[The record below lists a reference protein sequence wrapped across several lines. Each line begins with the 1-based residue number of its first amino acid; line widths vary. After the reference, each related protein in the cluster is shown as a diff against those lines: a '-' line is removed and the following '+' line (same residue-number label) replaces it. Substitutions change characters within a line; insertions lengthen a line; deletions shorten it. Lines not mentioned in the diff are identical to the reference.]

1 MDYLE
6 LTKPRILPMVL
17 VVTAAGFYLA
27 SGAGVQIFLLI
38 HTLIGSALATGGALA
53 LNQASEE
60 DLDARMIRTQKRP
73 LPAGRLLK
81 LDALLFGS
89 AITILGVAYLAVF
102 VNPFTALLIAATGG
116 LYLFLYTPLKR
127 TTSLNSVVGAVPGA
141 MPPLIGWAAATGAL
155 SIEAFVVFSI
165 MFLWQIPHALAIAVM
180 YREDFARADIK
191 LLPVE
196 DPGGASTGRQ
206 VHLLL
211 HGPHSRGHGPGH
223 HRHGGPGLFRSLHH
237 PGNHLPGL
245 RGSHGERKRRRV
257 RKAAVLLLPD
267 LSAGAPAGDDF
278 RLRPPMD
285 KTQTKNKNRRTGILL
300 FLFIVCLA
308 GFAWTVALIKN

>member
-1 MDYLE
+1 MTNLPTEAMNIANATTKRRAVDYLE

-27 SGAGVQIFLLI
+27 SGTGVQIVLLI
-38 HTLIGSALATGGALA
+38 HTLIGAALATGGALA

-89 AITILGVAYLAVF
+89 AITLLGVAYLAVF

-141 MPPLIGWAAATGAL
+141 MPPVIGWAAATGAL

-180 YREDFARADIK
+180 YREDFAESGHQAPARRGPRRREHGQA
-191 LLPVE
+191 
-196 DPGGASTGRQ
+196 G
-206 VHLLL
+206 HLLL
-211 HGPHSRGHGPGH
+211 YGAHSRRHGPGPD
-223 HRHGGPGLFRSLHH
+223 RHGGPGLFRSLHH

-245 RGSHGERKRRRV
+245 RRSHGQRKRRR
-257 RKAAVLLLPD
+257 
-267 LSAGAPAGDDF
+267 LS
-278 RLRPPMD
+278 
-285 KTQTKNKNRRTGILL
+285 
-300 FLFIVCLA
+300 
-308 GFAWTVALIKN
+308 

>member
-1 MDYLE
+1 MTNLPTEALKLDAAKRRAVDYLE

-27 SGAGVQIFLLI
+27 SGAVLEIFLLI

-73 LPAGRLLK
+73 LPDGRLLK

-89 AITILGVAYLAVF
+89 AIMLLGVAYLAVF
-102 VNPFTALLIAATGG
+102 VNPFTALLIVATGG
-116 LYLFLYTPLKR
+116 IYLFLYTPLKR

-141 MPPLIGWAAATGAL
+141 MPPVIGWAAATGTL
-155 SIEAFVVFSI
+155 SIEPFVVFSI

-206 VHLLL
+206 VISYCMALIPAGMAPALIGMAGPAYFAISTILGFVYLGYGIHMAREKGVASARRLFYYSLIYLPALLL
-211 HGPHSRGHGPGH
+211 AMIFG
-223 HRHGGPGLFRSLHH
+223 
-237 PGNHLPGL
+237 
-245 RGSHGERKRRRV
+245 
-257 RKAAVLLLPD
+257 
-267 LSAGAPAGDDF
+267 
-278 RLRPPMD
+278 
-285 KTQTKNKNRRTGILL
+285 
-300 FLFIVCLA
+300 
-308 GFAWTVALIKN
+308 

>member
-1 MDYLE
+1 MTNLPTEALKLDAAKRRAVDYLE

-27 SGAGVQIFLLI
+27 SGAVLEIFLLI

-73 LPAGRLLK
+73 LPDGRLLK

-89 AITILGVAYLAVF
+89 AIMLLGVAYLAVF
-102 VNPFTALLIAATGG
+102 VNPFTALLIVATGG
-116 LYLFLYTPLKR
+116 IYLFLYTPLKR

-141 MPPLIGWAAATGAL
+141 MPPVIGWAAATGTL
-155 SIEAFVVFSI
+155 SIEPFVVFSI

-206 VHLLL
+206 VISYCMALIPAGMAPALIGMAGPVYFAISTILGFVYLGYGIHMAREKGVASARRLFYYSLIYLPALLL
-211 HGPHSRGHGPGH
+211 AMIFG
-223 HRHGGPGLFRSLHH
+223 
-237 PGNHLPGL
+237 
-245 RGSHGERKRRRV
+245 
-257 RKAAVLLLPD
+257 
-267 LSAGAPAGDDF
+267 
-278 RLRPPMD
+278 
-285 KTQTKNKNRRTGILL
+285 
-300 FLFIVCLA
+300 
-308 GFAWTVALIKN
+308 

>member
-1 MDYLE
+1 M
-6 LTKPRILPMVL
+6 
-17 VVTAAGFYLA
+17 
-27 SGAGVQIFLLI
+27 LLI

-60 DLDARMIRTQKRP
+60 DLDARMLRTQKRP
-73 LPAGRLLK
+73 LPDGRLLK
-81 LDALLFGS
+81 FDALLFGS
-89 AITILGVAYLAVF
+89 AVMLSGVAYLAVF

-141 MPPLIGWAAATGAL
+141 MPPVIGWAAATGAL
-155 SIEAFVVFSI
+155 SVEAFVVFSI

-206 VHLLL
+206 VVSYCLALIPAGMAPALLGMAGPLYFTVSSILGFAYLGYGVHMAREKGPASARRLFYYSLIYLPALLL
-211 HGPHSRGHGPGH
+211 AMIFG
-223 HRHGGPGLFRSLHH
+223 
-237 PGNHLPGL
+237 
-245 RGSHGERKRRRV
+245 
-257 RKAAVLLLPD
+257 
-267 LSAGAPAGDDF
+267 
-278 RLRPPMD
+278 
-285 KTQTKNKNRRTGILL
+285 
-300 FLFIVCLA
+300 
-308 GFAWTVALIKN
+308 

>member
-1 MDYLE
+1 
-6 LTKPRILPMVL
+6 MVL

-27 SGAGVQIFLLI
+27 SGAGLDIALLI

-73 LPAGRLLK
+73 LPDGRLLK
-81 LDALLFGS
+81 FDALLFGS
-89 AITILGVAYLAVF
+89 AVMLSGVAYLAVF

-127 TTSLNSVVGAVPGA
+127 TTSFNSVVGAIPGA
-141 MPPLIGWAAATGAL
+141 MPPVIGWAAAAGAL
-155 SIEAFVVFSI
+155 SVEAFVVFCI

-206 VHLLL
+206 VISYCMALIPA
-211 HGPHSRGHGPGH
+211 GMAPAPD
-223 HRHGGPGLFRSLHH
+223 RHGGSRLFRDLHH
-237 PGNHLPGL
+237 PGVRLSGL
-245 RGSHGERKRRRV
+245 RGSHGEGKRPRIRE
-257 RKAAVLLLPD
+257 APVLLLAD
-267 LSAGAPAGDDF
+267 LSAGAPAGHDF
-278 RLRPPMD
+278 RMSGTMD
-285 KTQTKNKNRRTGILL
+285 KPQTKNKNRLTGFLL

-308 GFAWTVALIKN
+308 AFAWTVAIIRN

>member
-1 MDYLE
+1 MTNLPTEALKLDAAKRRAVDYLE

-27 SGAGVQIFLLI
+27 SGAVLEIFLLI

-73 LPAGRLLK
+73 LPDGRLLK

-89 AITILGVAYLAVF
+89 AIMLLGVAYLAVF

-141 MPPLIGWAAATGAL
+141 MPPVIGWAAATGTL
-155 SIEAFVVFSI
+155 SIEPFVVFSI

-206 VHLLL
+206 VISYCMALIPAGMAPALIGMAGPVYFAISTILGFVYLGYGIHMAREKGVASARRLFYYSLIYLPALLL
-211 HGPHSRGHGPGH
+211 AMIFG
-223 HRHGGPGLFRSLHH
+223 
-237 PGNHLPGL
+237 
-245 RGSHGERKRRRV
+245 
-257 RKAAVLLLPD
+257 
-267 LSAGAPAGDDF
+267 
-278 RLRPPMD
+278 
-285 KTQTKNKNRRTGILL
+285 
-300 FLFIVCLA
+300 
-308 GFAWTVALIKN
+308 

>member
-1 MDYLE
+1 MTNLPTEALKLDAAKRRAVDYLE

-27 SGAGVQIFLLI
+27 SGAVLEIFLLI

-73 LPAGRLLK
+73 LPDGRLLK

-89 AITILGVAYLAVF
+89 AIMLLGVAYLAVF

-116 LYLFLYTPLKR
+116 IYLFLYTPLKR

-141 MPPLIGWAAATGAL
+141 MPPVIGWAAATGTL
-155 SIEAFVVFSI
+155 SIEPFVVFSI

-206 VHLLL
+206 VISYCMALIPAGMAPALIGMAGPVYFAISTILGFVYLGYGIHMAREKGVASARRLFYYSLIYLPALLL
-211 HGPHSRGHGPGH
+211 AMIFG
-223 HRHGGPGLFRSLHH
+223 
-237 PGNHLPGL
+237 
-245 RGSHGERKRRRV
+245 
-257 RKAAVLLLPD
+257 
-267 LSAGAPAGDDF
+267 
-278 RLRPPMD
+278 
-285 KTQTKNKNRRTGILL
+285 
-300 FLFIVCLA
+300 
-308 GFAWTVALIKN
+308 

>member
-1 MDYLE
+1 M
-6 LTKPRILPMVL
+6 
-17 VVTAAGFYLA
+17 
-27 SGAGVQIFLLI
+27 LLI

-73 LPAGRLLK
+73 LPDGRLLK
-81 LDALLFGS
+81 FDALLFGS
-89 AITILGVAYLAVF
+89 AVMLLGVAYLAVF

-127 TTSLNSVVGAVPGA
+127 MTSLNSVVGAVPGA
-141 MPPLIGWAAATGAL
+141 MPPVIGWAAATGAL
-155 SIEAFVVFSI
+155 SVEAFVVFCI

-206 VHLLL
+206 VISYCLALIPAGMAPAL
-211 HGPHSRGHGPGH
+211 IGMAGPLYFALSTIL
-223 HRHGGPGLFRSLHH
+223 GLIYLGYGVHMAREKGSVSARRLFYYSLIY
-237 PGNHLPGL
+237 LP
-245 RGSHGERKRRRV
+245 
-257 RKAAVLLLPD
+257 VLL
-267 LSAGAPAGDDF
+267 
-278 RLRPPMD
+278 
-285 KTQTKNKNRRTGILL
+285 
-300 FLFIVCLA
+300 
-308 GFAWTVALIKN
+308 VAMIFG

>member
-1 MDYLE
+1 MTDFRTDAMGLDAARRRAVDYLE

-27 SGAGVQIFLLI
+27 SGAGLDILLLI

-73 LPAGRLLK
+73 LPDGRLLK
-81 LDALLFGS
+81 FDALLFGS
-89 AITILGVAYLAVF
+89 AVMLTGVAYLAVF

-116 LYLFLYTPLKR
+116 LYLFIYTRRSSARPR
-127 TTSLNSVVGAVPGA
+127 STAW
-141 MPPLIGWAAATGAL
+141 WARFRALCRRSSAGRRRRAQL
-155 SIEAFVVFSI
+155 SIEAFVVFCI

-206 VHLLL
+206 VVSYCAALVPAGMAPALIGMAGPLYFVISTALGFAYLGYGVHMAREKGPASARRLFYYSLIYLPALLL
-211 HGPHSRGHGPGH
+211 AMIFG
-223 HRHGGPGLFRSLHH
+223 
-237 PGNHLPGL
+237 
-245 RGSHGERKRRRV
+245 
-257 RKAAVLLLPD
+257 
-267 LSAGAPAGDDF
+267 
-278 RLRPPMD
+278 
-285 KTQTKNKNRRTGILL
+285 
-300 FLFIVCLA
+300 
-308 GFAWTVALIKN
+308 